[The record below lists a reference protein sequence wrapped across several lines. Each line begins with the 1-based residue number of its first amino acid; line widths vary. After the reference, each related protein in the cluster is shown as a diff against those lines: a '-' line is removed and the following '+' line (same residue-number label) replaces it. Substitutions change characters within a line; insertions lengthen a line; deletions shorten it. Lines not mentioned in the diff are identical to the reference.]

1 MKKIFAILMTI
12 CMLAGALSINAFA
25 AEAPAEGVVL
35 SVSAQKRDGT
45 IVPIENGNFKNFEE
59 GWEAAV
65 DYAEDKDTMKNN
77 GFDRI
82 VVDFYTD
89 WTANE
94 DGEFGDGGDGFEW
107 STIHITEDIRI
118 TLNLNNHTINRNLK
132 EWEYDGEVIYIDD
145 NADVIINNGTI
156 TGGWSCIGAG
166 WKSYRR
172 RRMRLQ
178 EARESCS
185 DRWVRCWAQVRQC

>member
-1 MKKIFAILMTI
+1 MKKIFTTLMAICLMVSV
-12 CMLAGALSINAFA
+12 LSVTAINAFA

-77 GFDRI
+77 GYDRI
-82 VVDFYTD
+82 IVDFYTD

-132 EWEYDGEVIYIDD
+132 EMPDMIMPLP
-145 NADVIINNGTI
+145 
-156 TGGWSCIGAG
+156 
-166 WKSYRR
+166 K
-172 RRMRLQ
+172 
-178 EARESCS
+178 
-185 DRWVRCWAQVRQC
+185 